1 MRTNLLERYILRCS
15 PMAHQAWLSLI
26 DKTLL
31 LRSLPFAAFD
41 TQTSTILQ
49 DGGQTANNEPI
60 SGISV
65 ICSASSATSNLSGV
79 VSSKRGQVLDGVVRY
94 GDDRVIVLE
103 SKLTEGASEYQAV
116 NINLNGQPVKFERAV
131 HISWRDVLAAFS
143 DIADERRALVG
154 GAERLIIKDFLR
166 VRSGASHNGAYATSH
181 DLREQG
187 HPARGS

>member
-116 NINLNGQPVKFERAV
+116 NINLNGQPVKFERAARRR
-131 HISWRDVLAAFS
+131 HKRYMLGKFRHLKPQWGREFETRASSRWRGSVWRRPS
-143 DIADERRALVG
+143 DSS
-154 GAERLIIKDFLR
+154 IIKTYDW
-166 VRSGASHNGAYATSH
+166 SWG
-181 DLREQG
+181 
-187 HPARGS
+187 